1 VFAWSAIVYVPKSFK
16 QESSGG
22 YLDFSQARKQ
32 PLPRPAQKRIP
43 SYFLYGEA
51 ARAHDERTL
60 HVESIEA
67 RSSRHRWK
75 IEAHRHSSLHQLVVV
90 LKGRGVALA
99 EGSVA
104 HFRPP
109 ALCIVPAGTVHGFEF
124 EPGTLG
130 SVVTI
135 ADELVEELARREPAI
150 AALFKDPFTLELQA
164 GSATEELLRASRL
177 LTREHT
183 QVAAGRGL
191 ALEGIL
197 ALLLAHTLRISSAT
211 DRATD
216 TPLGRHRQLVARF
229 RAAIEAG
236 FRSNRSIPEYAKNLQ
251 VSESS
256 LRNACLKA
264 TGQPPIHLVHARV
277 LLEAKR
283 QLYYTARPVNEIAYE
298 LGFDDAAYFTRFFSR
313 RAGISPRAFRA
324 RGPQA

>member
-1 VFAWSAIVYVPKSFK
+1 MR
-16 QESSGG
+16 Q
-22 YLDFSQARKQ
+22 R
-32 PLPRPAQKRIP
+32 AQQRIP

-75 IEAHRHSSLHQLVVV
+75 IDPHRHRSLHQLVLV
-90 LKGRGVALA
+90 LKGRGVAVA
-99 EGSVA
+99 ESSVA

-130 SVVTI
+130 SVVTL
-135 ADELVEELARREPAI
+135 ADELLQEFTRREPALL
-150 AALFKDPFTLELQA
+150 ALFKDPLTLELPT
-164 GSATEELLRASRL
+164 GSPATAELLRMARL
-177 LTREHT
+177 LAREHG
-183 QVAAGRGL
+183 QVAPSRGL
-191 ALEGIL
+191 ALEGCL
-197 ALLLAHTLRISSAT
+197 ALLLAQILRLHSAT
-211 DRATD
+211 EHSAGTSLD
-216 TPLGRHRQLVARF
+216 RHRQQVASF
-229 RAAIEAG
+229 RIAIEAG
-236 FRSNRSIPEYAKNLQ
+236 FRSNKSIPEYAKGLK

-283 QLYYTARPVNEIAYE
+283 QLYYTTRPVSEIAYE
-298 LGFDDAAYFTRFFSR
+298 LGFDDAAYFTRFFTR

>member
-1 VFAWSAIVYVPKSFK
+1 MRRTA
-16 QESSGG
+16 
-22 YLDFSQARKQ
+22 
-32 PLPRPAQKRIP
+32 AQRIP

-67 RSSRHRWK
+67 RSSLHRWK
-75 IEAHRHSSLHQLVVV
+75 IEAHRHRALHQLVLV

-99 EGSVA
+99 ESSVA

-109 ALCIVPAGTVHGFEF
+109 TLCIVPAGTVHGFEF

-130 SVVTI
+130 TVITI
-135 ADELVEELARREPAI
+135 ADELLQEPARREPAVLS
-150 AALFKDPFTLELQA
+150 LFKDPMTLELQA
-164 GSATEELLRASRL
+164 GSAGTTELLRVSRML
-177 LTREHT
+177 AREQG
-183 QVAAGRGL
+183 QVAAGRSL
-191 ALEGIL
+191 AMEGCL
-197 ALLLAHTLRISSAT
+197 ALLLAQILRISSSR

-216 TPLGRHRQLVARF
+216 TPMGRQRHLVARF
-229 RAAIEAG
+229 RVAIEAG
-236 FRSNRSIPEYAKNLQ
+236 FRGNRSIPEYARGLQ

-283 QLYYTARPVNEIAYE
+283 QLYYTPRPVSEIAYE
-298 LGFDDAAYFTRFFSR
+298 LGFDDAAYFTRFFTR
-313 RAGISPRAFRA
+313 RAGVSPRAFRA

>member
-1 VFAWSAIVYVPKSFK
+1 VI
-16 QESSGG
+16 
-22 YLDFSQARKQ
+22 
-32 PLPRPAQKRIP
+32 PLRRTAQQRIP

-60 HVESIEA
+60 HVESIEQ

-75 IEAHRHSSLHQLVVV
+75 IDAHRHRSLHQLVLV
-90 LKGRGVALA
+90 LKGRGIAVA
-99 EGSVA
+99 ESSVA

-135 ADELVEELARREPAI
+135 ADELLQELARREPALI
-150 AALFKDPFTLELQA
+150 GLFKDPFTLELPLGTA
-164 GSATEELLRASRL
+164 ATKELLRVSRL
-177 LTREHT
+177 LAREHG
-183 QVAAGRGL
+183 QPAPSRGL
-191 ALEGIL
+191 ALEGCL
-197 ALLLAHTLRISSAT
+197 ALLLAQILRISSASEP
-211 DRATD
+211 ATD
-216 TPLGRHRQLVARF
+216 TLLGRHRQLVARF
-229 RAAIEAG
+229 RVAIESG
-236 FRSNRSIPEYAKNLQ
+236 FRGNQSIPGYAKGLQ
-251 VSESS
+251 VSESA

-264 TGQPPIHLVHARV
+264 TGQPPIHLVHARL

-283 QLYYTARPVNEIAYE
+283 QLYYTARPVSEIAFE
-298 LGFDDAAYFTRFFSR
+298 LGFDDAAYFTRFFTR

>member
-1 VFAWSAIVYVPKSFK
+1 MRRTAP
-16 QESSGG
+16 Q
-22 YLDFSQARKQ
+22 
-32 PLPRPAQKRIP
+32 RIP

-51 ARAHDERTL
+51 ARPHDERTL

-75 IEAHRHSSLHQLVVV
+75 IEAHRHRSLHQLVVV
-90 LKGRGVALA
+90 LKGRGVVVA
-99 EGSVA
+99 ESSVA

-135 ADELVEELARREPAI
+135 ADELLQELARREPALLQ
-150 AALFKDPFTLELQA
+150 LFKDPATLELPA
-164 GSATEELLRASRL
+164 GSAPTIELLRVSRL
-177 LTREHT
+177 LAHEHS
-183 QVAAGRGL
+183 QVTAASRGL
-191 ALEGIL
+191 AMEGCL
-197 ALLLAHTLRISSAT
+197 ALLLAQILRIS
-211 DRATD
+211 RATD
-216 TPLGRHRQLVARF
+216 HADSPMGRQQQLVARF

-236 FRSNRSIPEYAKNLQ
+236 FRSNQAIPGYARALQ

-283 QLYYTARPVNEIAYE
+283 QLYYTARPVSEIAYE
-298 LGFDDAAYFTRFFSR
+298 LGFDDAAYFTRFFTR

>member
-1 VFAWSAIVYVPKSFK
+1 VRRTAP
-16 QESSGG
+16 Q
-22 YLDFSQARKQ
+22 
-32 PLPRPAQKRIP
+32 RIP

-51 ARAHDERTL
+51 ARPHDERTL

-75 IEAHRHSSLHQLVVV
+75 IDAHRHRSLHQLVLVF
-90 LKGRGVALA
+90 KGRGVAVA
-99 EGSVA
+99 ESSVA

-109 ALCIVPAGTVHGFEF
+109 TLCIVPAGTVHGFEF

-130 SVVTI
+130 SVITI
-135 ADELVEELARREPAI
+135 ADELLQEMARREPAL
-150 AALFKDPFTLELQA
+150 ATLFKDPATLELPA
-164 GSATEELLRASRL
+164 GSAPTIELLRVSRL
-177 LTREHT
+177 LAREHG
-183 QVAAGRGL
+183 QVAPSRGL
-191 ALEGIL
+191 AMEGCL
-197 ALLLAHTLRISSAT
+197 ALLLAQILRISSAT

-216 TPLGRHRQLVARF
+216 TPMGRQRQLVARF
-229 RAAIEAG
+229 RAAIESG
-236 FRSNRSIPEYAKNLQ
+236 FRGNRSIPDYAKGLQ

-256 LRNACLKA
+256 LRNACLKS

-283 QLYYTARPVNEIAYE
+283 QLYYTARPVSEIAYE
-298 LGFDDAAYFTRFFSR
+298 LGFDDAAYFTRFFTR

>member
-1 VFAWSAIVYVPKSFK
+1 MKSVRR
-16 QESSGG
+16 
-22 YLDFSQARKQ
+22 A
-32 PLPRPAQKRIP
+32 AQQRIP

-60 HVESIEA
+60 HVESIEQ

-75 IEAHRHSSLHQLVVV
+75 IDAHRHRALHQLVLV
-90 LKGRGVALA
+90 LKGRGVAVA
-99 EGSVA
+99 ESSVS
-104 HFRPP
+104 HFSPP

-135 ADELVEELARREPAI
+135 ADELLQELARREPALTV
-150 AALFKDPFTLELQA
+150 LFKDPFTLELQA
-164 GSATEELLRASRL
+164 GSATTAELLRTARL
-177 LTREHT
+177 LAREHA
-183 QVAAGRGL
+183 QGAAARGL
-191 ALEGIL
+191 ALEGCL
-197 ALLLAHTLRISSAT
+197 ALLLARVLGLTSAT
-211 DRATD
+211 ERAVD

-229 RAAIEAG
+229 RAAIESG
-236 FRSNRSIPEYAKNLQ
+236 FRDNRSIPEYAKSLQ

-264 TGQPPIHLVHARV
+264 TGQPPIHLVHARL

-283 QLYYTARPVNEIAYE
+283 QLYYTARPVSEIAYE
-298 LGFDDAAYFTRFFSR
+298 LGFDDAAYFTRFFTR

>member
-1 VFAWSAIVYVPKSFK
+1 MR
-16 QESSGG
+16 Q
-22 YLDFSQARKQ
+22 R
-32 PLPRPAQKRIP
+32 AQQRIP

-60 HVESIEA
+60 HVESIED

-75 IEAHRHSSLHQLVVV
+75 IDPHRHRSLHQLVLV
-90 LKGRGVALA
+90 LKGRGVAVA
-99 EGSVA
+99 ESSVA

-130 SVVTI
+130 SVVTL
-135 ADELVEELARREPAI
+135 ADELLQEFTRREPALL
-150 AALFKDPFTLELQA
+150 ALFKDPLTLELPT
-164 GSATEELLRASRL
+164 GSTATAELLRMARL
-177 LTREHT
+177 LAREHA
-183 QVAAGRGL
+183 QVAPSRGL
-191 ALEGIL
+191 ALEGCL
-197 ALLLAHTLRISSAT
+197 ALLLAQILRLHSAT
-211 DRATD
+211 EHAAD
-216 TPLGRHRQLVARF
+216 TSLGRHRQLVASF
-229 RAAIEAG
+229 RVAIEAG
-236 FRSNRSIPEYAKNLQ
+236 FRSNKSIPEYAKGLQ

-283 QLYYTARPVNEIAYE
+283 QLYYTARPVSEIAYE
-298 LGFDDAAYFTRFFSR
+298 LGFDDAAYFTRFFTR